1 MKNSSNERIIKH
13 FAKKIIPKLKQIGD
27 YSTLNSVVFT
37 KPSQLIVD
45 FVHDQFCSPLLRV
58 DGGHLKRFAEQLALS
73 VLAGEL
79 HGFRVGH
86 DAARKRFDAPL
97 E

>member
-1 MKNSSNERIIKH
+1 MDYQVIWQ
-13 FAKKIIPKLKQIGD
+13 KITPKLKQIGD

-45 FVHDQFCSPLLRV
+45 FVHDLLDALLLRV
-58 DGGHLKRFAEQLALS
+58 DGGHLKRFAEQLACS

>member
-1 MKNSSNERIIKH
+1 MSGLSGIPP
-13 FAKKIIPKLKQIGD
+13 KIIPKLKQIED
-27 YSTLNSVVFT
+27 YSTLKSVVFT

-45 FVHDQFCSPLLRV
+45 FIHDQFCSPLLRV
-58 DGGHLKRFAEQLALS
+58 DGGHLKRFAEQLARS

-79 HGFRVGH
+79 HGFRIGH